1 MHIYYSS
8 TGQPVRLVEQLMKV
22 TDAIQAIVTSYGDI
36 DLVARGMVVDAGELA
51 KATAKPD
58 TAEAIALALL
68 KKYNVTAPVVVIEEV
83 APEVPPEITE

>member
-1 MHIYYSS
+1 
-8 TGQPVRLVEQLMKV
+8 MKL
-22 TDAIQAIVTSYGDI
+22 TDAIDAIVTSYGDI
-36 DLVARGMVVDAGELA
+36 DRVARSLDVDAGELA

-83 APEVPPEITE
+83 VPEVKQDTTE